1 MITLTPA
8 ELLLIEVTRE
18 KAALELKEKNLKLVA
33 IYEKEVLGLKED
45 SRKLTELDNAQEM
58 ACRVYQSDLGSG
70 WSMVTRKWDDTLFV
84 KGEYTSPE
92 KPSINNY
99 EREIIHTEVVPRRES
114 KLVKAGYKWT
124 VEVKL
129 HRTVKSRSLS
139 APTVTRGYKMF
150 LSGAGLDYKQHDRP
164 LSRASSVNSKI
175 TESVTAELRK
185 NSTATKA
192 ATSLETTISKMKE
205 KFPDAKSI
213 ISGTDSERVTFG
225 HNKTKY
231 EEHNKV
237 TIEFHNGIRIVYR
250 VYTDGSL
257 GRKELTIPVADSW
270 EFMDVMNNIT
280 VKEKVSAS

>member
-1 MITLTPA
+1 MITLTQA

-18 KAALELKEKNLKLVA
+18 KAALELREKNLKLVA
-33 IYEKEVLGLKED
+33 VYEKEVLGLKED

-58 ACRVYQSDLGSG
+58 ACRVYQSALGSG

-92 KPSINNY
+92 KPSLNNY

-114 KLVKAGYKWT
+114 KLVKAGGKWT

-129 HRTVKSRSLS
+129 HRTVKSRSLI
-139 APTVTRGYKMF
+139 APTVSHGYKMF
-150 LSGAGLDYKQHDRP
+150 LSGEGLDYKQQDRP

-175 TESVTAELRK
+175 TESVTAELHK
-185 NSTATKA
+185 SSTATRA
-192 ATSLETTISKMKE
+192 ANSLETTILKMKE
-205 KFPDAKSI
+205 KFPNAKSI
-213 ISGTDSERVTFG
+213 MSSTEGERVTIG

-231 EEHNKV
+231 EMHNKV
-237 TIEFHNGIRIVYR
+237 TIEFHNGVRIVYR
-250 VYTDGSL
+250 VYPDGSL

-270 EFMDVMNNIT
+270 EFMELMNTIP
-280 VKEKVSAS
+280 VKEKVVA